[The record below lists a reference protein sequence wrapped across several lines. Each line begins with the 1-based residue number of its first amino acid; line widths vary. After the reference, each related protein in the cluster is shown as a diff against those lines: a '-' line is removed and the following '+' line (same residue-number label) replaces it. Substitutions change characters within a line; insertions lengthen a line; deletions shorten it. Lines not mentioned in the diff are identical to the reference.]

1 MLKKLLPYF
10 SNSMIEEKDKKP
22 EKKKKTKAEEK
33 EPSSSAVV
41 KPAAAKAV
49 SKKIPADPIRLASSE
64 VKKHPAARP
73 QKQSETAAAAAEM
86 KQKIRIKIRA
96 YDNKV
101 ADSSIKQIVE
111 IAERY
116 GAEVV
121 GPVPLPT
128 EIRKYTVNRSTFV
141 HKNAREQFE
150 MRVHKRLLDIINPTA
165 KAIDSLMNLN
175 LPAGVDIE
183 VKM

>member
-1 MLKKLLPYF
+1 
-10 SNSMIEEKDKKP
+10 MIEEKDKKP
-22 EKKKKTKAEEK
+22 EKKKKTKTEEK
-33 EPSSSAVV
+33 TPSSSDAV
-41 KPAAAKAV
+41 KPAAAKAASNAVKAV
-49 SKKIPADPIRLASSE
+49 SKKIPAGPLRLASSE
-64 VKKHPAARP
+64 AKKHLAARP
-73 QKQSETAAAAAEM
+73 QKQSETAAGAAEM

-116 GAEVV
+116 GAEVI

>member
-1 MLKKLLPYF
+1 MV
-10 SNSMIEEKDKKP
+10 EEKDKKT
-22 EKKKKTKAEEK
+22 EKKKKTKTERPKLDERAEK
-33 EPSSSAVV
+33 SPLSSSAV
-41 KPAAAKAV
+41 KPAARPQRPNAAAASEVKPV
-49 SKKIPADPIRLASSE
+49 SKKIPADPLRSRESE
-64 VKKHPAARP
+64 ARKHPVV
-73 QKQSETAAAAAEM
+73 EEL

-116 GAEVV
+116 GAEVI

>member
-1 MLKKLLPYF
+1 MPDSKKLT
-10 SNSMIEEKDKKP
+10 I
-22 EKKKKTKAEEK
+22 KKKTKAVQPEIAEGK
-33 EPSSSAVV
+33 DQSPIGAV
-41 KPAAAKAV
+41 KAV
-49 SKKIPADPIRLASSE
+49 PKK
-64 VKKHPAARP
+64 
-73 QKQSETAAAAAEM
+73 AAAEKHPTAET
-86 KQKIRIKIRA
+86 KQRLRIKVRA

-116 GAEVV
+116 GAEVI

>member
-1 MLKKLLPYF
+1 MV
-10 SNSMIEEKDKKP
+10 EEKDKKP
-22 EKKKKTKAEEK
+22 EKKKKTKTEHPKLNEKAEK
-33 EPSSSAVV
+33 SPLSLSAV
-41 KPAAAKAV
+41 KSASRPQRPNAAAGEVKAV
-49 SKKIPADPIRLASSE
+49 SKKIPAE
-64 VKKHPAARP
+64 KHPV
-73 QKQSETAAAAAEM
+73 EEL

-116 GAEVV
+116 GAEVI